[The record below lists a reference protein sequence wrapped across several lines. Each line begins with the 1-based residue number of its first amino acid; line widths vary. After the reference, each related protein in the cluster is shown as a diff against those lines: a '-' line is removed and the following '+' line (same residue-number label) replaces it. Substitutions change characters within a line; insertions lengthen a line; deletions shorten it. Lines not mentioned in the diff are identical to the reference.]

1 MATKSAFSKTSLEAS
16 NRAVELDSPAD
27 EPSLGEVSS
36 LMKTELSGFIA
47 ARVELASIE
56 AKEAGEFV
64 ARKGIQGIILGIAL
78 FFFWSLILAGL
89 TGVLAPM
96 ADEWLAG
103 KVHWLPGRE
112 AVLFA
117 LDVPHGIVAFI
128 FLIARGCGFIP
139 VFSSLTSISSV
150 V

>member
-1 MATKSAFSKTSLEAS
+1 M
-16 NRAVELDSPAD
+16 
-27 EPSLGEVSS
+27 
-36 LMKTELSGFIA
+36 
-47 ARVELASIE
+47 ELASIE

-103 KVHWLPGRE
+103 KVHWLPGWA

-117 LDVPHGIVAFI
+117 LAVLHGIVAFI
-128 FLIARGCGFIP
+128 FLMGLKKKPAAPLFELSRQEIENDKQW
-139 VFSSLTSISSV
+139 LKENK
-150 V
+150 